1 MGKDI
6 VIRGVTR
13 QGIETFSAPIS
24 GGGTAVYRDTSGADA
39 VAGDL
44 AAGKIAYSAA
54 GQIIGTKQPPSG
66 SISITEN
73 GSVDVTDYATALVNV
88 QSGGGGPTAAD
99 AILLVTVLASSVV
112 TMTKGA
118 DTRVPTMWV
127 SAANPSWETALF
139 VVEAA
144 DFDSMP
150 WAVTATDGSLTY
162 SKNIVIDGNKE
173 YSLVLNRVPF
183 EFQEVEYLTST
194 NSSTQHI
201 DIGITPYQVH
211 GGTFGYM
218 VTSTSPAA
226 WGYVWGAGTS
236 GSTTNASGSLGL
248 GCGSNSRGLNYGST
262 ILNGGGYT
270 SGIKYTGS
278 FSCSNGAQSLTVNGS
293 TVSSA
298 GTQTPTNQRNIVIF
312 GFLTNTSVQS
322 YRFQGNI
329 YYLTFTDENGDLLRD
344 LVPCYR
350 KADSVAGM
358 WDRVSETFMSPTGGA
373 LTPGP
378 DVN

>member
-1 MGKDI
+1 MIYGDPLI
-6 VIRGVTR
+6 L
-13 QGIETFSAPIS
+13 
-24 GGGTAVYRDTSGADA
+24 GGG
-39 VAGDL
+39 
-44 AAGKIAYSAA
+44 
-54 GQIIGTKQPPSG
+54 G
-66 SISITEN
+66 S
-73 GSVDVTDYATALVNV
+73 
-88 QSGGGGPTAAD
+88 GGPTAAD
-99 AILLVTVLASSVV
+99 AILLVTAPASSVV

-127 SAANPSWETALF
+127 SASGPSWETALF

-144 DFDSMP
+144 DFGSTP
-150 WAVTATDGSLTY
+150 WAVTAMDGSLTY
-162 SKNIVIDGNKE
+162 SKEIVIDGNKE
-173 YSLVLNRVPF
+173 YSLDLNRVPF

-194 NSSTQHI
+194 DSSTQHI

-226 WGYVWGAGTS
+226 WGYVWGAGTN

-248 GCGSNSRGLNYGST
+248 GCGSSSRGLNYGST

-298 GTQTPTNQRNIVIF
+298 GTQTPTDQRNIVIF

-322 YRFQGNI
+322 SRFQGNI

-378 DVN
+378 DVS

>member
-1 MGKDI
+1 MSLTLNMVGGAGGAGLKDTDAVLV
-6 VIRGVTR
+6 VIAPTGSTITATKSGVTL
-13 QGIETFSAPIS
+13 T
-24 GGGTAVYRDTSGADA
+24 
-39 VAGDL
+39 
-44 AAGKIAYSAA
+44 
-54 GQIIGTKQPPSG
+54 
-66 SISITEN
+66 
-73 GSVDVTDYATALVNV
+73 
-88 QSGGGGPTAAD
+88 PTIWVKAAD
-99 AILLVTVLASSVV
+99 NALDSAIFSIKSS
-112 TMTKGA
+112 M
-118 DTRVPTMWV
+118 
-127 SAANPSWETALF
+127 
-139 VVEAA
+139 
-144 DFDSMP
+144 FDSVNP
-150 WAVTATDGSLTY
+150 WTITATDGSLTY
-162 SKNIVIDGNKE
+162 SKEIIIDDNKE
-173 YSLVLNRVPF
+173 YSLDLNRVPF

-194 NSSTQHI
+194 DSSTQHI
-201 DIGITPYQVH
+201 NIGITPYQVH

-226 WGYVWGAGTS
+226 WSYVWGAGTNT
-236 GSTTNASGSLGL
+236 STTNTSGSLGL
-248 GCGSNSRGLNYGST
+248 GCGSSSRGLNYGST

-322 YRFQGNI
+322 TRFQGNI

-378 DVN
+378 DVS

>member
-1 MGKDI
+1 MIYGD
-6 VIRGVTR
+6 
-13 QGIETFSAPIS
+13 PIIL
-24 GGGTAVYRDTSGADA
+24 GGG
-39 VAGDL
+39 
-44 AAGKIAYSAA
+44 
-54 GQIIGTKQPPSG
+54 G
-66 SISITEN
+66 S
-73 GSVDVTDYATALVNV
+73 
-88 QSGGGGPTAAD
+88 GGPTAAD
-99 AILLVTVLASSVV
+99 AILLVTAPASSVV

-144 DFDSMP
+144 DFDSTP

-194 NSSTQHI
+194 DSSTQHI

-218 VTSTSPAA
+218 VTNTSPAA
-226 WGYVWGAGTS
+226 WSYVWGAGTN
-236 GSTTNASGSLGL
+236 GGTPNAAGTLGL
-248 GCGSNSRGLNYGST
+248 GCGSSSKGLNYGAT
-262 ILNGGGYT
+262 ILDGGGHT
-270 SGIKYTGS
+270 VGIKYTGS
-278 FSCSNGAQSLTVNGS
+278 FSCSNGAQSLTVNGR
-293 TVSSA
+293 TASSA
-298 GTQTPTNQRNIVIF
+298 GTQTPTDQRNIVIF
-312 GFLTNTSVQS
+312 GFLTNTSVLS
-322 YRFQGNI
+322 SRFQGNI

-378 DVN
+378 DVS